1 VEQLNRL
8 VYVSR
13 QISRLD
19 SVEKLVSALEH
30 LVRDYLGYERA
41 KVHLFE
47 DGCGPASPGQ
57 AASESA
63 GAGATRRSP
72 LGYVAQQGKSLQIS
86 RGEGLVREWVACLP
100 KDIQVALMVPVQVG
114 QGVAG
119 VLEIGSRDQFAFDED
134 EAALLE
140 ALADQLAIA
149 LENAWLYAEIE
160 RLAVTD
166 GMTGAYNVRQFY
178 RLLEQEIVRSRRY
191 EQEVSVLICDLDD
204 FKHYNDRYGHLA
216 GDGLLRQVVALLKR
230 VSRESDVVARYGGD
244 EFVVILPQTGPRD
257 AQQVAERLADTIR
270 RHCFTVGGQPLSEG
284 LAACIGVASYPDDG
298 EDASSLVQ
306 TADERLYLAKEEKA
320 DGYQHPLT

>member
-19 SVEKLVSALEH
+19 SVDKLVSALEH
-30 LVRDYLGYERA
+30 LVRHYLGYERA

-47 DGCGPASPGQ
+47 NGRRATSLSHMASG
-57 AASESA
+57 SS
-63 GAGATRRSP
+63 GVRVTRGSP
-72 LGYVAQQGKSLQIS
+72 LEYVAQRGKSLQIN
-86 RGEGLVREWVACLP
+86 RGEGLVRGWMASLP
-100 KDIQVALMVPVQVG
+100 KDIQAALMVPIQVG
-114 QGVAG
+114 QDVAG
-119 VLEIGSRDQFAFDED
+119 VLEVGSRDRFAFDED

-140 ALADQLAIA
+140 GLADQLAIA

-178 RLLEQEIVRSRRY
+178 RVLEQEIVRSRRY
-191 EQEVSVLICDLDD
+191 EQAVSIVICDLDD

-216 GDGLLRQVVALLKR
+216 GDELLRQVVTLLKR

-244 EFVVILPQTGPRD
+244 EFVIILPQTGPKDTRR
-257 AQQVAERLADTIR
+257 VSERLAETIR
-270 RHCFTVGGQPLSEG
+270 RHRFTVCGQPLLEG
-284 LAACIGVASYPDDG
+284 LTACIGTASYPEDG
-298 EDASSLVQ
+298 GDARSLVQ
-306 TADERLYLAKEEKA
+306 AADRRLYRAKGEREKW
-320 DGYQHPLT
+320 